1 MNGMGKRGGEGR
13 GIVFDDWQGK
23 RGRGIMGI
31 GRKGRERRKVM
42 EKGQGKGTDT
52 LPTDNVFT
60 RKEYIEREAFITRQ
74 RELYCQNCD
83 RRRGM
88 KDGKLT
94 KRFVYPI
101 GGAPCRAC
109 DVDDMI
115 NAVED
120 YPAAD
125 VMPVVRCRDCKHRDP
140 EDKKCDCGGLEHAH
154 MFPVADDWFCAD
166 GERKDGDGDA

>member
-1 MNGMGKRGGEGR
+1 
-13 GIVFDDWQGK
+13 
-23 RGRGIMGI
+23 
-31 GRKGRERRKVM
+31 M
-42 EKGQGKGTDT
+42 EKGQGKEKDT

-125 VMPVVRCRDCKHRDP
+125 VVPVVRCGECKHRDP
-140 EDKKCDCGGLEHAH
+140 EDKKCDCGGFEHAH

-166 GERKDGDGDA
+166 GEKREVEHD

>member
-1 MNGMGKRGGEGR
+1 
-13 GIVFDDWQGK
+13 
-23 RGRGIMGI
+23 
-31 GRKGRERRKVM
+31 M
-42 EKGQGKGTDT
+42 EKGRGKGTDT
-52 LPTDNVFT
+52 LQTDKVFT

-115 NAVED
+115 NSVED

-125 VMPVVRCRDCKHRDP
+125 VAPVVRCGECKHSAVDYENMRYCKLVTYYNHVP
-140 EDKKCDCGGLEHAH
+140 
-154 MFPVADDWFCAD
+154 DDWFCAD
-166 GERKDGDGDA
+166 GERKDGDGDV